1 MISRRVGTL
10 TFGCLMIILGIL
22 YLCITVFNIPL
33 EKYILNFWPLI
44 LISLGI
50 ETLVLNKLSLKNNV
64 ELKYDFLSFI
74 LIIIMV
80 SFCFGTYAVTKL
92 IKYIPYFNTSLF
104 LGHYL

>member
-1 MISRRVGTL
+1 MKSRRVGTL
-10 TFGCLMIILGIL
+10 TFGALMIILGIL
-22 YLCITVFNIPL
+22 YLCITVFNMPI
-33 EKYILNFWPLI
+33 EKYIINFWPLI

-74 LIIIMV
+74 LIIFMIF
-80 SFCFGTYAVTKL
+80 FCFGAYAMTKL

-104 LGHYL
+104 FGHYL